1 VLAKERTPLFP
12 SIPSTAEQGL
22 TGVETYF
29 WAGIFYPAHTP
40 DAIVQKLNE
49 VTSQALDTPAT
60 AQRLTQSGAS
70 VMPKERRSVAYAK
83 KFVNDEIADW
93 AKTIKAS
100 NISLD

>member
-1 VLAKERTPLFP
+1 
-12 SIPSTAEQGL
+12 
-22 TGVETYF
+22 
-29 WAGIFYPAHTP
+29 
-40 DAIVQKLNE
+40 
-49 VTSQALDTPAT
+49 
-60 AQRLTQSGAS
+60 